1 MTGVFVTAA
10 TGWLLVGLLAAT
22 IVAPYL
28 LRRLASTAG
37 RVRGLRP
44 HFWLGC
50 TVPALIMVHAR
61 PAMSGH
67 WISHTNTTGVYLATA
82 TFLLVLGQ
90 ILLGNTLRTAR
101 TGRRSLRRAH
111 LAVMITLIIGT
122 VGHVL
127 LNSAILPRLLG

>member
-22 IVAPYL
+22 IVAPYF
-28 LRRLASTAG
+28 LRRLTSSAG

-50 TVPALIMVHAR
+50 TVPALIMLHAW
-61 PAMSGH
+61 PAMSGPR
-67 WISHTNTTGVYLATA
+67 IAHTNTTGIYLATA

-101 TGRRSLRRAH
+101 TGRRSLRRVH
-111 LAVMITLIIGT
+111 LAIMITLVIGT

-127 LNSAILPRLLG
+127 LNGAILPRLLG